1 MLRNHDL
8 DAVVVVGLGMGNVI
22 APLPQS
28 PGVVGGR
35 QSDRRI
41 MRTEAQFS
49 KQFFLFV
56 SCFFRILRWFDFLC
70 FLTNSLRENARL
82 HNM

>member
-8 DAVVVVGLGMGNVI
+8 DAVVVGLGMGNVI

-41 MRTEAQFS
+41 MRTEAVQQTVLSFC
-49 KQFFLFV
+49 FL
-56 SCFFRILRWFDFLC
+56 FFRILRWFDFLC
-70 FLTNSLRENARL
+70 F
-82 HNM
+82 